1 MKDKRS
7 IADLRVGEW
16 GVINTLEC
24 RADIRRR
31 LLDLG
36 LAPGVAVGCIG
47 VAPLGDPIEIMVRS
61 YELTLRRADAE
72 MIEVE

>member
-47 VAPLGDPIEIMVRS
+47 VAPLGDPRAYRVRGKTVALREI
-61 YELTLRRADAE
+61 DARGV
-72 MIEVE
+72 II